1 MLLKLITLDNALL
14 LGALIIGPALLFGF
28 ILLLTRM
35 TRRRLLARAPQPWAA
50 DDPVLAA
57 AQKLAAALRVPV
69 DRIRPGDRLI
79 ADLRLDHYQ
88 VVEVIDDVENQ
99 PAAARFLKALH
110 ERTVA
115 DLGMLIN
122 GIGEW

>member
-88 VVEVIDDVENQ
+88 IVEVIDDVENQ

>member
-35 TRRRLLARAPQPWAA
+35 TRRRLLARTPQPWAA